1 MRTTVDLPDPLF
13 KRVKAEAAL
22 RGMKLRDFIARSLEQ
37 ALSGGGSR
45 ETRSRRVKLP
55 LVKGDRKRR
64 IDPTREELD
73 ASLWDSAG

>member
-22 RGMKLRDFIARSLEQ
+22 RGMKLRDFIARALEQ
-37 ALSGGGSR
+37 ALPGGSQ

-55 LVKGDRKRR
+55 LVKGNGKRR
-64 IDPTREELD
+64 IDPRREELD

>member
-1 MRTTVDLPDPLF
+1 
-13 KRVKAEAAL
+13 
-22 RGMKLRDFIARSLEQ
+22 MKLRDFIARALEQ
-37 ALSGGGSR
+37 ALPGGSQ

-55 LVKGDRKRR
+55 LVKGNGKRL

>member
-37 ALSGGGSR
+37 ALSGGSR
-45 ETRSRRVKLP
+45 ESRSRRVKLP
-55 LVKGDRKRR
+55 LVKGNGKRL

>member
-22 RGMKLRDFIARSLEQ
+22 RGMKLRDFIAGALEQ
-37 ALSGGGSR
+37 ALPGGSQ

-55 LVKGDRKRR
+55 LVKGNGKRL

>member
-37 ALSGGGSR
+37 ALTSGSR
-45 ETRSRRVKLP
+45 ETRSRRVKFP
-55 LVKGDRKRR
+55 LVKGDGKRR